1 MSACQTDLAPHMQT
15 ATVRWTPQHVPVGQT
30 CALSQ
35 ILGVLAG
42 GDDVR
47 TVRRMLALLR
57 VEIGAASAVA
67 QEYVLHGS
75 VLKLRAQIA
84 DETSAPYPN
93 PESSESIVDPAH
105 GHLVDLARSMHGDAM
120 FCQHGPGGHISVLY
134 ALMANSAWALHFA
147 PAAVGEPLRD
157 DAMSRLGPLALLMRE
172 LHRIVAPTETT
183 ADERVGNAAIRL
195 GVRATALSI
204 RERQICARI
213 AGGHSTTAIAA
224 ELGIASSTVMTL
236 RKRAYAKLGIHG
248 RLDLQQLAA

>member
-1 MSACQTDLAPHMQT
+1 MHTV
-15 ATVRWTPQHVPVGQT
+15 TVRWTPQDLPAGQT
-30 CALSQ
+30 CALSR
-35 ILGVLAG
+35 ILDVLAD

-47 TVRRMLALLR
+47 TVRRMLAMLR

-67 QEYVLHGS
+67 KEYVLHGG

-84 DETSAPYPN
+84 DETSAPCPN
-93 PESSESIVDPAH
+93 LESGESIVDPAH
-105 GHLVDLARSMHGDAM
+105 GHLVALARSMHGDAM
-120 FCQHGPGGHISVLY
+120 FGQHGPGGHIRVLY
-134 ALMANSAWALHFA
+134 TLMANSAWALHFA
-147 PAAVGEPLRD
+147 PAVVGEPLRD

-172 LHRIVAPTETT
+172 LHRIVVPTETT
-183 ADERVGNAAIRL
+183 ADERVVNAAIRL

-213 AGGHSTTAIAA
+213 AGGHSTITIAA
-224 ELGIASSTVMTL
+224 ELGIATSTVMTL